1 MLKQIEIDKFRC
13 PWYLYSN
20 ILGEGRKEGWRR
32 EKKEEERGFNQILP
46 DKRIDRFHL
55 TQGQKKDRR

>member
-20 ILGEGRKEGWRR
+20 ILGEGGGGKGRLEKGKEGGG
-32 EKKEEERGFNQILP
+32 KGI
-46 DKRIDRFHL
+46 
-55 TQGQKKDRR
+55 